1 MKAVYFLTQRKEPGV
16 GKGSKLNVM
25 RWEIRKLASN
35 FNCNDLL
42 FAHAWGVCDITFAL
56 HKKGKCNYNVWRTT
70 YRRFV
75 QLNFRQTTFAYFMT

>member
-42 FAHAWGVCDITFAL
+42 FAHAWCVCVTQHSHYIRKVSVITISGVKLTEGSNNSILDTS
-56 HKKGKCNYNVWRTT
+56 
-70 YRRFV
+70 
-75 QLNFRQTTFAYFMT
+75 